1 MSTERRKE
9 LRRRRH
15 RKKKN
20 RKARIRELI
29 RTKGKK
35 KAETGSED

>member
-9 LRRRRH
+9 LKRRRH

-20 RKARIRELI
+20 RKARIREMI

-35 KAETGSED
+35 REETGSGA